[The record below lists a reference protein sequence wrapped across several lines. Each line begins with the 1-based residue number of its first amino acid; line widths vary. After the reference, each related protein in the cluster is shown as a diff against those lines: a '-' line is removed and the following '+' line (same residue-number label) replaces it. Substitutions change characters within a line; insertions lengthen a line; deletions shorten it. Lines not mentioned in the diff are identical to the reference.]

1 MLDKKYR
8 LFGKIAVADILLFVL
23 FVLFVLLA
31 LRFSAPQSVSAKPGD
46 TKIRYTVELNK
57 KPPGFEDKI
66 QIGTPLFDTEKGYQ
80 IGQII
85 DVRTETYVEDA
96 NDFIRD
102 VITRAPVEGLNY
114 VYVVAEANAQ
124 ITDGTT
130 LIGQYDMMVG
140 KEVFVR
146 SKDFASSG
154 FVIKIERLG
163 EQEGSDGND

>member
-1 MLDKKYR
+1 MLLLV
-8 LFGKIAVADILLFVL
+8 LFALFVL
-23 FVLFVLLA
+23 IA

-57 KPPGFEDKI
+57 KLPGFEE
-66 QIGTPLFDTEKGYQ
+66 QIKMGTALYDTEKGYQ
-80 IGQII
+80 IGQIV
-85 DVRTETYVEDA
+85 DVRVETYMEDA
-96 NDFIRD
+96 NDFDRD
-102 VITRAPVEGLNY
+102 VIIRTPIEGLNY
-114 VYVVAEANAQ
+114 VYVVAEADAQ
-124 ITDGTT
+124 ITDGAT

-163 EQEGSDGND
+163 EGSESDD